1 MHEHILRQVIMLH
14 YESMFTMTINH
25 NLFNNYLL
33 KVRWIFF
40 NNPWVEVEGIIQQY
54 SLSLWPVI
62 VNCSINVQL
71 LLNSVFLLIPFY
83 YNCFD
88 YSYQD
93 KLPVLTRIYQVYII
107 QLAKRFIF
115 FFWRVTPNLV
125 AFFAFLKIVFCAI
138 VFITPC
144 LTFTKCKL
152 TISKCCTPA
161 IITTCKVKAV
171 GHDGILDKSKLASL

>member
-1 MHEHILRQVIMLH
+1 M
-14 YESMFTMTINH
+14 INH

-33 KVRWIFF
+33 KVRWIYL

-54 SLSLWPVI
+54 SPSLWPVI
-62 VNCSINVQL
+62 VNCSINAQL

-115 FFWRVTPNLV
+115 FLLKSYTKLSSIFCISQNCILCYSVYHSLPNIYKMQANHFKMLHSCYYYNLQGESSGTWWNPRQIK
-125 AFFAFLKIVFCAI
+125 ACI
-138 VFITPC
+138 P
-144 LTFTKCKL
+144 
-152 TISKCCTPA
+152 
-161 IITTCKVKAV
+161 IITRTI
-171 GHDGILDKSKLASL
+171 ILICNIREL